1 MTQIIINE
9 GDLSTPVFCG
19 SDDDINQALGMWSGV
34 VSSITYMSSL
44 QNEENK
50 RNMIVGLVAFLN
62 TKLEQP
68 NAGIE
73 PAVASYAPTP
83 VPVPAVAVE
92 PEAQEI
98 MVQYESKKVVTENM
112 NLRRMR
118 ELAGIP
124 HPLNRV

>member
-19 SDDDINQALGMWSGV
+19 SDEDINQALGMWSGV
-34 VSSITYMSSL
+34 VSSITYMASL

-62 TKLEQP
+62 SKMEQP
-68 NAGIE
+68 TTGVE
-73 PAVASYAPTP
+73 PAVTSYAPTP
-83 VPVPAVAVE
+83 VPVPAPAE
-92 PEAQEI
+92 PESQEI
-98 MVQYESKKVVTENM
+98 TVQYESKKVVTENM
-112 NLRRMR
+112 ALRRMR

>member
-19 SDDDINQALGMWSGV
+19 SDEDINQALGMWSGV
-34 VSSITYMSSL
+34 VSSITYMASL

-50 RNMIVGLVAFLN
+50 RNMIVGLVSFLN
-62 TKLEQP
+62 SKMEQP
-68 NAGIE
+68 SIE

-83 VPVPAVAVE
+83 VPVQE
-92 PEAQEI
+92 PEGQEI
-98 MVQYESKKVVTENM
+98 TVQYESKKVVTENM
-112 NLRRMR
+112 ALRRMR